1 MKRKILVVLCVCF
14 ALVISLCSIG
24 VTKVNAEEQLELD
37 QTPPLISGSNEFTI
51 PNTNLLSIDVIKNSL
66 NVSDDIDN
74 VEDILLEVK
83 YDYYTIN
90 YSKPGTYYVCFVATD
105 KTGNSSE
112 FKVKIKVVD
121 RNAPVFYNEYNSTL
135 KKYQVIKS
143 KDSVLV
149 MSDIIGQ
156 LKAIDAV
163 DGQVDIEVY
172 SDEYTGNGDTE
183 GCYLVILKAI
193 DKSKNTSFLNVTVTV
208 SSEMPSKTI
217 LIDNKL
223 VLVDKN
229 RHLTKND
236 FHNMMRLI
244 GLYDQSTQSYTTIND
259 DIYTLSSK
267 IEGEYLVEYNVSTT
281 SGVENNGVF
290 NVRVVESRTNGAIK
304 DEMPEQE
311 ESDGIVV
318 SILKWVGN
326 MFSSIFDFI
335 GSLFS

>member
-1 MKRKILVVLCVCF
+1 MKRKIYVSICMCITLLIAVLGVC
-14 ALVISLCSIG
+14 I
-24 VTKVNAEEQLELD
+24 TKVNAEEISED
-37 QTPPLISGSNEFTI
+37 NTPPVITGTNEFTI
-51 PNTNLLSIDVIKNSL
+51 PNTTVLSIEAIKNSL
-66 NVSDDIDN
+66 NISDDVDSS
-74 VEDILLEVK
+74 EDISIVVK
-83 YDYYTIN
+83 YDL
-90 YSKPGTYYVCFVATD
+90 YSHNSSRPGTYQICFIATD
-105 KTGNSSE
+105 TSGNSSE
-112 FKVKIKVVD
+112 YSVKINVVD

-172 SDEYTGNGDTE
+172 SDKYTGNGDTE